1 MSRWYM
7 DISIVNN
14 NSKLLRSID
23 DEVKCITL
31 ISENEYLII
40 CTNGKIF
47 CVDDKSSTEIGIE
60 ESAIGTILFNGKYYI
75 ASPTK
80 LYLLENKQLKEQLSF
95 SNQCSVI
102 AASNDKIFVGLDGK
116 IVKVYNE
123 EFKEEKEFDI
133 PEIVDIKCNG
143 NTAVI
148 ITKKG
153 TEIISAIS
161 YESLSPIYF
170 SGGRMKVYGIP
181 NSCCITPDGDYVL
194 VGTENGKITS
204 LVKDDTQFTF
214 YAHCNRETNTTYK
227 VSSINYYKE
236 NVIIS
241 TGMDG
246 DINAWNLKDK
256 DIISSV
262 QTKEEIIC
270 GSIMNGTFAYA
281 TKGKDKYNIFTLEIE
296 QLLNEVKK
304 VPNHEK
310 KTNRSRRKNDAIEE
324 DKPKN
329 MKEKKEKMVNRRLKK
344 KTREV
349 PEVEE
354 NFSNEIDSSSDN
366 DEEDIRKKPSKHRS
380 SPVKAKSGLF
390 VFIISFEPQE
400 LINFKKAIYKHEL
413 FGITTKIEKANVIVN
428 KHGQRTAEVLDAILR
443 NIPIVEEK
451 WVLESHKKMAVEPFE
466 PYLMKD
472 KFPALSHTTFDKS
485 LLQNKTVGIYGGL
498 KIRDYIIK
506 KWIEQIGGK
515 FATRAKYSDIL
526 LVGKSMFASDATR
539 RTEGFAVKE
548 EWLYD
553 CISEMKFINPK
564 SYLVDGVLK
573 KEKENELTLEKPVA
587 EQVKASSSH
596 KSRSS
601 HHTHLGEKKEKQ
613 NSAIIETKEE
623 KGVSSI
629 VAMEEENK
637 K

>member
-1 MSRWYM
+1 MSRWYT
-7 DISIVNN
+7 DISIVTN
-14 NSKLLRSID
+14 NSKLLKSID

-31 ISENEYLII
+31 ISENEYLIV
-40 CTNGKIF
+40 CKNGKIH
-47 CVDDKSSTEIGIE
+47 CVNENGSVEIEIE
-60 ESAIGTILFNGKYYI
+60 GSAIGSILFNGKYYI

-80 LYLLENKQLKEQLSF
+80 LYLLENKQVKEQLSF

-143 NTAVI
+143 NTAII

-153 TEIISAIS
+153 TEIINANN
-161 YESLSPIYF
+161 YESLCPVYF

-214 YAHCNRETNTTYK
+214 YAHCNRETNTTYN
-227 VSSINYYKE
+227 VTSINYYKE

-256 DIISSV
+256 SIISSV
-262 QTKEEIIC
+262 QTKEEIVC
-270 GSIMNGTFAYA
+270 GSIVNGNFAYV
-281 TKGKDKYNIFTLEIE
+281 TKSKDKYNIFTLEIE
-296 QLLNEVKK
+296 QLLNEIKK
-304 VPNHEK
+304 VPYQQK
-310 KTNRSRRKNDAIEE
+310 KTNRSRRKNISIAEG
-324 DKPKN
+324 KTKN
-329 MKEKKEKMVNRRLKK
+329 NKEKKEKMVNRRLRKK
-344 KTREV
+344 VREV

-354 NFSNEIDSSSDN
+354 SFSNEIDSSSDN
-366 DEEDIRKKPSKHRS
+366 EEDIRKTPSRHKS
-380 SPVKAKSGLF
+380 SPIKATSGLF
-390 VFIISFEPQE
+390 VFIISFEPKE
-400 LINFKKAIYKHEL
+400 AVNFKKAIYKHEL
-413 FGITTKIEKANVIVN
+413 FGITTKIERANVIVN
-428 KHGQRTAEVLDAILR
+428 KHGQRTAEVLEGILR
-443 NIPIVEEK
+443 GIPIVEEN
-451 WVLESHKKMAVEPFE
+451 WVLQSHKKMAVEPFE

-472 KFPALSHTTFDKS
+472 KFPALNHSVFDES
-485 LLQNKTVGIYGGL
+485 LLQNKTVGIYGDL
-498 KIRDYIIK
+498 KIRDNIIK

-515 FATRAKYSDIL
+515 IATRAKYSDIL

-564 SYLVDGVLK
+564 SYLVNGVLK
-573 KEKENELTLEKPVA
+573 KEKETELTLEKPVA
-587 EQVKASSSH
+587 EQVKASNH
-596 KSRSS
+596 KSRISR
-601 HHTHLGEKKEKQ
+601 HTHSGEKKEKQ
-613 NSAIIETKEE
+613 DNTITETKEE
-623 KGVSSI
+623 KEGSPI